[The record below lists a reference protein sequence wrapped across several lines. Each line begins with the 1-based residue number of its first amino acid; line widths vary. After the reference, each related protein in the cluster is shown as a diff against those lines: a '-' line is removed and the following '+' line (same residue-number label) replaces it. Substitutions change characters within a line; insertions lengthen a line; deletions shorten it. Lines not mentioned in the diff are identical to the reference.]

1 MSELVSVSG
10 LEKKYGTKVAVN
22 NLSLAIKPGE
32 IYGLLGP
39 NGAGKTTT
47 VRCIMGIISRNAGEI
62 MVFNQDPLTDGIMT
76 KSRIGYVPE
85 EVVLYDSLSPRE
97 FFDFAGSI
105 RHLKKE
111 KYEPRLQE
119 LVKAFNIEKY
129 FDTTIAALS
138 HGTKQKVAVIAA
150 LFHEPELLVF
160 DEPFSGIDAR
170 SVRILKDL
178 MQVHVNK
185 GGSILFSTHILEVAE
200 RICDRIGII
209 NEGVLVAEGS
219 VDGLR
224 DMIKTSGGS
233 LEEIFLRVT
242 QQEDDVLNTLTQL
255 RKAFDEDIEPKTKED
270 ITL

>member
-1 MSELVSVSG
+1 MTELVTVTG
-10 LEKKYGTKVAVN
+10 LIKKYGETLAVN
-22 NLSLAIKPGE
+22 NLSLKIKPGE

-47 VRCIMGIISRNAGEI
+47 VRCIMGIIPRNSGDI
-62 MVFNQDPLTDGIMT
+62 RIFSKDPLTDGILT

-85 EVVLYDSLSPRE
+85 EVILYDSLSPRE
-97 FFDFAGSI
+97 FFNFVGSI
-105 RHLKKE
+105 RHLNKE

-119 LVKAFNIEKY
+119 LVRAFNIEKHY
-129 FDTTIAALS
+129 DTTIAALS

-150 LFHEPELLVF
+150 LFHEPDLLVF

-178 MQVHVNK
+178 MRVHVEK
-185 GGSILFSTHILEVAE
+185 EGSVLFSTHIMEVAE

-209 NEGVLVAEGS
+209 NEGELVAEGS

-242 QQEDDVLNTLTQL
+242 DQEDEVLSTLTQL
-255 RKAFDEDIEPKTKED
+255 RKAFNNDIHHRGDEETR
-270 ITL
+270 L